1 MHTAEVRVH
10 FAALLVSL
18 VRAGMTDAAAALRDW
33 ALEYLYDDDVDVL
46 ETFQEELDLDGTNS

>member
-18 VRAGMTDAAAALRDW
+18 LRAGMTDAAASLRDW
-33 ALEYLYDDDVDVL
+33 AVEYLYDDDVD
-46 ETFQEELDLDGTNS
+46 ELDRFTEDLDVSID

>member
-1 MHTAEVRVH
+1 VHTAEVRVH

-33 ALEYLYDDDVDVL
+33 ALEYLYDDQVDDL
-46 ETFQEELDLDGTNS
+46 EHFEEELDLDDTLR